1 MVNWQLS
8 KQGICWPLS
17 HDGTA
22 GSDGNSSRSRVFLE
36 VFRWPVVSFKLI
48 PDSRLCF
55 HSCGYGFVD
64 FFAMVW
70 IPLSEVNLKCINGS
84 FVLSSGLSGSLLL
97 YRTRNQKA
105 KCIPCRGCVLK
116 AEKFTQQIWWY
127 NFKILLFHILFAFAF
142 RERLSEKNVHGIT
155 PTENMRIINT
165 LFLTLKLS
173 NLFLLLSLSTCKHT
187 SMAFRAIWRTVNF
200 KPSAIGH
207 SVLLRALSPT
217 TFL

>member
-105 KCIPCRGCVLK
+105 KCIPCRGCALK

-127 NFKILLFHILFAFAF
+127 NFKILLFSHSLCL
-142 RERLSEKNVHGIT
+142 RLSRKVVGKNVHGIT

-187 SMAFRAIWRTVNF
+187 SMAFRTIWRTVNF

>member
-70 IPLSEVNLKCINGS
+70 NPLSEVNLKCINGN
-84 FVLSSGLSGSLLL
+84 FVLSSGLSGRLLL

-105 KCIPCRGCVLK
+105 KCIPCRGCALK
-116 AEKFTQQIWWY
+116 AENNKYTVPDTEAVESIFVAFLKHLQTY
-127 NFKILLFHILFAFAF
+127 FHGFSCHLKN
-142 RERLSEKNVHGIT
+142 SE
-155 PTENMRIINT
+155 
-165 LFLTLKLS
+165 F
-173 NLFLLLSLSTCKHT
+173 
-187 SMAFRAIWRTVNF
+187 
-200 KPSAIGH
+200 
-207 SVLLRALSPT
+207 
-217 TFL
+217 

>member
-70 IPLSEVNLKCINGS
+70 IPLSEVNLKCINGN
-84 FVLSSGLSGSLLL
+84 FVLSSGLSGRLLL

-127 NFKILLFHILFAFAF
+127 NFKILLFSHSLCL
-142 RERLSEKNVHGIT
+142 RLSRKVVGKKCARDNPDRKYENNKYTVPDTEAVESIFVAFLKHLQTYFHGFSCHLKNS
-155 PTENMRIINT
+155 E
-165 LFLTLKLS
+165 F
-173 NLFLLLSLSTCKHT
+173 
-187 SMAFRAIWRTVNF
+187 
-200 KPSAIGH
+200 
-207 SVLLRALSPT
+207 
-217 TFL
+217 

>member
-1 MVNWQLS
+1 MTVPRAQMATHRGHVFFWKFSADQLLALNWSQT
-8 KQGICWPLS
+8 
-17 HDGTA
+17 HVY
-22 GSDGNSSRSRVFLE
+22 VFTH
-36 VFRWPVVSFKLI
+36 VVMDLWISF
-48 PDSRLCF
+48 S
-55 HSCGYGFVD
+55 
-64 FFAMVW
+64 MVW
-70 IPLSEVNLKCINGS
+70 IPLSEVNLKCINGN
-84 FVLSSGLSGSLLL
+84 FVLSSGLSGRLLL

-105 KCIPCRGCVLK
+105 KFIPCRGCALK

-127 NFKILLFHILFAFAF
+127 NFKILLFSHSLCL
-142 RERLSEKNVHGIT
+142 RLSRKVVGKNVHGIT

-173 NLFLLLSLSTCKHT
+173 NLFLLFSLSTCKHT